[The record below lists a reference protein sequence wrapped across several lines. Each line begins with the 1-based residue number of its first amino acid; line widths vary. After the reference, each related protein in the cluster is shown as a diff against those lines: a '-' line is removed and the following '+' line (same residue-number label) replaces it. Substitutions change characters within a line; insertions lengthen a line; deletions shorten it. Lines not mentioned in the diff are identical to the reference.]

1 MSESKSPRTPRST
14 RNTRETVKTGPDTTR
29 EAPAPGVAP
38 ADGADGQTHE
48 PPVTLPGH
56 YIAVG
61 SQPVSPAADTIA
73 AGATGTSVTGDIP
86 ECHPAVMPQT
96 DDVVVLE
103 VRAIPAGGFW
113 RCGLF
118 WSHQGQHI
126 FVSDDPEGDNAANN
140 EAMGVVSHCII
151 SRETAARLKAD
162 PNLIVADVPVISV
175 PE

>member
-14 RNTRETVKTGPDTTR
+14 RKTVKADPDKAVKT
-29 EAPAPGVAP
+29 PPPGVEP
-38 ADGADGQTHE
+38 ADGADGQTYE
-48 PPVTLPGH
+48 SSVTLPG
-56 YIAVG
+56 YYLAVG
-61 SQPVSPAADTIA
+61 SQPVSPTADTAVRNATDITVI
-73 AGATGTSVTGDIP
+73 GASQ
-86 ECHPAVMPQT
+86 ECHPPALPET

-103 VRAIPAGGFW
+103 VRAIPPGGFW
-113 RCGLF
+113 RCGRF

-140 EAMGVVSHCII
+140 EAMGAVSDCFI

-162 PNLIVADVPVISV
+162 PNLIVTDVPVLTE

>member
-14 RNTRETVKTGPDTTR
+14 RNTRETVKRDPDTAVKTPAADM
-29 EAPAPGVAP
+29 APAA
-38 ADGADGQTHE
+38 GADGQAHE
-48 PPVTLPGH
+48 PPVTLPGY

-61 SQPVSPAADTIA
+61 AQPVSPAADTVA

-140 EAMGVVSHCII
+140 EAMGAVSHCFI

-162 PNLIVADVPVISV
+162 PNLIVVDVPVLSE

>member
-1 MSESKSPRTPRST
+1 MSESRSPRST
-14 RNTRETVKTGPDTTR
+14 RKTVKTDPDTAVKT
-29 EAPAPGVAP
+29 PAPGVAP
-38 ADGADGQTHE
+38 ADGVNGQAHE
-48 PPVTLPGH
+48 SPVTLPGY

-61 SQPVSPAADTIA
+61 AQSVSPAA
-73 AGATGTSVTGDIP
+73 AGTTGDSVTGDVP

-103 VRAIPAGGFW
+103 VRAVPAGGFW

-140 EAMGVVSHCII
+140 EAMGAVSHCFI

-162 PNLIVADVPVISV
+162 PNLIVTDVPVLSE

>member
-1 MSESKSPRTPRST
+1 MSGSRSPRST
-14 RNTRETVKTGPDTTR
+14 EKTIKTDPDK
-29 EAPAPGVAP
+29 AIKIPAPGVEP
-38 ADGADGQTHE
+38 TDGADGKTHE
-48 PPVTLPGH
+48 PPVTLPGY

-61 SQPVSPAADTIA
+61 SQHVSPAADTGA

-103 VRAIPAGGFW
+103 VRAIPVAGFW

-140 EAMGVVSHCII
+140 EAMGAVSHCFI

-162 PNLIVADVPVISV
+162 PNLIVVDVPVLS
-175 PE
+175 ESE